1 MLCLSARRKT
11 ADNTTFDTVCHNP
24 AQRLH
29 GLALEDYNNS
39 KCEMKE
45 VVGMGSQFFI
55 CSCSE
60 DECNEDIFFT
70 SGAYTGL
77 SRKHLLF
84 LFFSLSYWVAKKK
97 KSECLQSDSIN
108 WFISLLV
115 FGLNAKLS
123 GHGRIKGACIHTAPF
138 K

>member
-1 MLCLSARRKT
+1 MFSLSTRRKT

-70 SGAYTGL
+70 SGMYKGPSAN
-77 SRKHLLF
+77 HL
-84 LFFSLSYWVAKKK
+84 
-97 KSECLQSDSIN
+97 
-108 WFISLLV
+108 
-115 FGLNAKLS
+115 
-123 GHGRIKGACIHTAPF
+123 
-138 K
+138 

>member
-1 MLCLSARRKT
+1 M

-39 KCEMKE
+39 KCVMKE

-70 SGAYTGL
+70 PGTYKQRPLPSA
-77 SRKHLLF
+77 SHL
-84 LFFSLSYWVAKKK
+84 
-97 KSECLQSDSIN
+97 
-108 WFISLLV
+108 
-115 FGLNAKLS
+115 
-123 GHGRIKGACIHTAPF
+123 
-138 K
+138 